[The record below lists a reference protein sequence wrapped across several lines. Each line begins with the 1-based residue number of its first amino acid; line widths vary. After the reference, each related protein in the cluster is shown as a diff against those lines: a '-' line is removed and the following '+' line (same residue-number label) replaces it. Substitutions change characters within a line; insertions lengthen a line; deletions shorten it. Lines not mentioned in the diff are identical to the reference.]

1 VRQDI
6 PAFPPFDNDA
16 GMSDEHETQTLL
28 TDRMDDAFCARM
40 RWAIQAGLESAP
52 IGVVSTPGTK
62 NPKYL
67 ATEPRPLASSQRA
80 MEYA

>member
-1 VRQDI
+1 
-6 PAFPPFDNDA
+6 
-16 GMSDEHETQTLL
+16 MSDELETQPLL

-67 ATEPRPLASSQRA
+67 ATEPRPLATSQRA
-80 MEYA
+80 IEYA